1 VAGRGK
7 LAGIRPSRT
16 GKWRALVLLAV
27 HLLIVAHVTHFI
39 VARRTLSPVEPSE
52 AMYTLELG
60 QVNAG
65 FLFFVLALLSTL
77 VFGRFLC
84 GWGCHLVALQD
95 LCGWLM
101 RKLGVRPRPFRARL
115 LAWAPWVVALYMF
128 VWPTLARVVLEPHAQ
143 PLAFSNHLMTTGFW
157 DTFPGPVIAG
167 LTFLCCGF
175 AAVYL
180 LGSKGFCTYGCPYGA
195 LFGFADRFAA
205 GRIVVDD
212 RCEQCGHC
220 TATCT
225 SNVRVHEEVRRYGR
239 VVDPGCM
246 KCMDCV
252 SVCPKGALSFGFAKP
267 AWPKWSRAAQ
277 APSRSYDLGLG
288 EEIAAA
294 TVCVGTVLCL
304 RGLYDGPPLLLSAG
318 LGGITAFL
326 SVQLWRLGV
335 RPRVTLQGLALKE
348 GARLRPAGHLFA
360 AVTLSWLAFLAHSGV
375 VQWERTWGRWHLDRT
390 EASQAD
396 VLGGAFR
403 ERVYSERH
411 ERSAARSFSHFSR
424 ADRWGL
430 LDVVEVKLGLAWG
443 HLLRGE
449 DAAAEQ
455 ALRAAVALA
464 PRQASQH
471 DQLIAFL
478 QARRGRTDVIRA
490 LQDKIAAVEPTAGD
504 EFLLGS
510 LLAEEGRYAEAEAH
524 LEAAVELGPQSSEAR
539 YNWGGV
545 LRRIGRHAEAVVQ
558 LREAA
563 RLAPA
568 DADARVEL
576 GLAEAAA
583 GDLDGAIASL
593 RDAIALAPDRAESR
607 EHLPGLIRELEAQR
621 VRGNESR

>member
-1 VAGRGK
+1 V
-7 LAGIRPSRT
+7 RPSRT

-27 HLLIVAHVTHFI
+27 HLLIVAHVTHFV

-60 QVNAG
+60 EVNAG
-65 FLFFVLALLSTL
+65 FVFFVLALLSTL
-77 VFGRFLC
+77 IFGRFLC

-101 RKLGVRPRPFRARL
+101 RRLGVRPRPFRARL
-115 LAWAPWVVALYMF
+115 LAWTPWVVALYMF
-128 VWPTLARVVLEPHAQ
+128 VWPTLRRVVLEPHVER
-143 PLAFSNHLMTTGFW
+143 PAFSNHLMTTGFW
-157 DTFPGPVIAG
+157 DTFPGPAIAV

-195 LFGFADRFAA
+195 LFGFADRLAP

-225 SNVRVHEEVRRYGR
+225 SNVRVHEEVRLYGR

-252 SVCPKGALSFGFAKP
+252 SVCPKGALSFGFARP
-267 AWPKWSRAAQ
+267 AWWRRTSTAAPPKR
-277 APSRSYDLGLG
+277 RYDLGLG

-294 TVCVGTVLCL
+294 AVCAGATLCL

-318 LGGITAFL
+318 LGGL
-326 SVQLWRLGV
+326 SAYLAVQSWRLWV
-335 RPRVTLQGLALKE
+335 RPRVTLQGVELKHD
-348 GARLRPAGHLFA
+348 GRLRPSGRVLA
-360 AVTLSWLAFLAHSGV
+360 ALAALWLVFLAHSGF
-375 VQWERTWGRWHLDRT
+375 VQWQRAWGRWHLDRT
-390 EASQAD
+390 EATLAD

-403 ERVYSERH
+403 ERSYSPRH
-411 ERSAARSFSHFSR
+411 ERSAARSFAHFAR

-430 LDVVEVKLGLAWG
+430 LGVVEVKLGLAWG
-443 HLLRGE
+443 HLLRDE
-449 DAAAEQ
+449 DAAAER
-455 ALRAAVALA
+455 ALREAVALA

-471 DQLIAFL
+471 DQLVAFL
-478 QARRGRTDVIRA
+478 QARRERGAVIRA
-490 LQDKIAAVEPTAGD
+490 LQDKIAAVPPAARD
-504 EFLLGS
+504 HLRLGT
-510 LLAEEGRYAEAEAH
+510 LLAAEERYAEAAAE
-524 LEAAVELGPQSSEAR
+524 LEAAAALGPGSAETH

-545 LRRIGRHAEAVVQ
+545 LRRMGRHAEAVAQ
-558 LREAA
+558 LREAT

-583 GDLDGAIASL
+583 GDLDRAIGSL
-593 RDAIALAPDRAESR
+593 REAVALAPDRAESR
-607 EHLPGLIRELEAQR
+607 LHLPGVIRELEAR
-621 VRGNESR
+621 RAGEPASPARPPG